1 MILSL
6 IVCNEADYT
15 NNSRLMQ
22 LPGFALFP
30 IVFAFSGDRA
40 GPPYRNLKR
49 QVGATFPTIPG
60 IALCYW
66 ILHVIARFDRSDD
79 LYNRGKSGSR
89 TNTTTPIRFWQKRG
103 LVELLKFVSSE
114 SGSNFQSYNVN

>member
-30 IVFAFSGDRA
+30 IVFAFSGDLA

-66 ILHVIARFDRSDD
+66 ILHVIDRFDRTAIMGDFFLALLARHLASCTIFFSCYLHHPLD
-79 LYNRGKSGSR
+79 
-89 TNTTTPIRFWQKRG
+89 
-103 LVELLKFVSSE
+103 LLK
-114 SGSNFQSYNVN
+114 